1 MLLRDDYFLTQ
12 QGGGPEGDRIAG
24 AMKGAHVAIGGR
36 FTGYAGSSIGAI
48 NSACGAF
55 HIPDSTVKELYSI
68 YLQKNRF
75 LDPSLSAFAKLSLL
89 DWRRIEEL
97 CNKTF
102 GKNARIGDA
111 VSDLIIC
118 ATSLD
123 TKSPFYF
130 SKRSTPKCYLREVLR
145 VACAIHPRITGA
157 YPVPSLGTELN
168 PDIRR
173 FVDGGWTDNT
183 CDAVFDDRGARIAI
197 RLKHEESER
206 VRSVLN
212 GGGIFDEDIAT
223 FKCSLYASSQPKTKR
238 IGGVDIILKR
248 GAGWDFSKT
257 EQQIHDSYQY
267 GFETA
272 IEAIQKRKGVQDV

>member
-1 MLLRDDYFLTQ
+1 MILRDDNFLTQ
-12 QGGGPEGDRIAG
+12 QGGGPEGDRLAG

-36 FTGYAGSSIGAI
+36 FTGYAGASIGGI

-55 HIPDSTVKELYSI
+55 HIPDSVVEDLYLT

-75 LDPSLSAFAKLSLL
+75 LDAGLSAFAKLSLL

-97 CNKTF
+97 SNRTF
-102 GKNARIGDA
+102 GKNARMGDA

-123 TKSPFYF
+123 GKKPFYF
-130 SKRSTPKCYLREVLR
+130 SKRSTPKCLVREVLR
-145 VACAIHPRITGA
+145 VTCAIHPRITGA
-157 YPVPSLGTELN
+157 YPVPSLGTEIS

-173 FVDGGWTDNT
+173 FVDGGWTNNT
-183 CDAVFDDRGARIAI
+183 CDDQFDERGARIAI
-197 RLKHEESER
+197 LLEPEEPER

-223 FKCSLYASSQPKTKR
+223 FKCSLYAASQPKTKR
-238 IGGVDIILKR
+238 KGGVDIILKR
-248 GAGWDFSKT
+248 GAGWDFSKS
-257 EQQIHDSYQY
+257 EKQIKDSYRY

-272 IEAIQKRKGVQDV
+272 IETIQQKKGVQDV